1 MIIFLLWRDME
12 WLKKCGKCGRG
23 RGHAGSR
30 SLRIHKQFF
39 ALNYILMQKKTI
51 LVCMEWFGGE
61 GGGKKKTIYE

>member
-30 SLRIHKQFF
+30 SLRIHK
-39 ALNYILMQKKTI
+39 
-51 LVCMEWFGGE
+51 
-61 GGGKKKTIYE
+61 